1 PLATERGINV
11 SAPAKNDALCYV
23 LADRQR
29 LKQVMLNLLANGIK
43 YTPAGGN
50 VIISYNAT
58 GDEAVRVEVR
68 DTGPGIPPEKL
79 PRLFK
84 PFDRLGAEQSHV
96 EGTGLGLALCQRL
109 VQAMHGSIGVNSTL
123 GVGSIFWL
131 ELLHAE
137 SPLQGLAAPKNPIV
151 SEKSPAEDSRRLLY
165 IEDNF

>member
-1 PLATERGINV
+1 
-11 SAPAKNDALCYV
+11 V

-109 VQAMHGSIGVNSTL
+109 VQAMNGSIRVNSTL
-123 GVGSIFWL
+123 GNGSTFWL
-131 ELLHAE
+131 DLPQSK
-137 SPLQGLAAPKNPIV
+137 SPLQTLA
-151 SEKSPAEDSRRLLY
+151 DSRSESASAAQLAEESPRILY
-165 IEDNF
+165 IEDN